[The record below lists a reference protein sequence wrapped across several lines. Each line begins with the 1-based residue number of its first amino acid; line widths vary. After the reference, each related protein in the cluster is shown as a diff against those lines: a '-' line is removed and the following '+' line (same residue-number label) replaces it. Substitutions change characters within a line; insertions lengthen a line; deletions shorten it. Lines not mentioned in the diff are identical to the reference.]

1 MGVFDAPEN
10 PKGDMGPIIAT
21 RPPESLTCQ
30 QEDGDEDA
38 DSDSDGDGDSTGSS
52 SSESE
57 SEDETNGKVELNT
70 ENTQESKS

>member
-1 MGVFDAPEN
+1 
-10 PKGDMGPIIAT
+10 MGPIIAT